1 MMVPEPS
8 RKEKDSCLSWQGLG
22 HEKPG
27 DFLLAA
33 LPASFPLC
41 KGLLLPL
48 LGVVEGARGDLQA
61 AHMVAEPKLQFSADP
76 GYTHRHWRHIWQSI
90 SGQHYKNYVFQK
102 DDENCCKKFYDNK
115 CDNPLKKI
123 SITCP

>member
-1 MMVPEPS
+1 M
-8 RKEKDSCLSWQGLG
+8 
-22 HEKPG
+22 
-27 DFLLAA
+27 
-33 LPASFPLC
+33 
-41 KGLLLPL
+41 
-48 LGVVEGARGDLQA
+48 VEGARGDLQA

-102 DDENCCKKFYDNK
+102 DDENCCEKFYDNK